1 MSARFGYAGDD
12 EDPATT
18 KDFASYRTIIHYSLP
33 LILSYSGGII
43 MQFTDRMFLAWH
55 APESVAGAG
64 TAGLISICFLS
75 FFYVTTGF
83 TSVFTSQY
91 LGSQRLEKI
100 GPVVWQGIY
109 LSLAFGLLSY
119 ILAFRSQAL
128 FEWIGH
134 EPAILRAEVEYFSA
148 VMQGG
153 VFFMLSMASLG
164 FFIGRGDNRK
174 VMLIQ
179 LGAIAINIAL
189 DYAMIFGK
197 WGFPAWG
204 VAGAAWATVLSQVF
218 AVVASVMLFLRPSYR
233 TLYHTWT
240 AKVEPALALRVL
252 RFGMPSGFKAV
263 VELLLWSVFLGLI
276 GLLGTVELAAS
287 NVAFTI
293 NNVAWQPMMGVSMA
307 VSMLVGKAQG
317 AGRPDLSRQA
327 MVRGFWLTQAWE
339 LAGALMF
346 ILFPYFF
353 LNLFFG
359 DLPPEQA
366 APLLSTGRHL
376 LWFVA
381 AYCLIDSVN
390 VVFAQGLIGA
400 GDSWWTS
407 KMTFILTAA
416 AILALFILYHFN
428 MGLYSYWAVATL
440 YIAVSGVAWLWR
452 FFGKEWESMRVIE
465 TVVVED

>member
-1 MSARFGYAGDD
+1 MDAGV
-12 EDPATT
+12 
-18 KDFASYRTIIHYSLP
+18 KDSVSYRTIIHYSLP

-64 TAGLISICFLS
+64 TAGMISICFLC

-91 LGSQRLEKI
+91 LGSHRLEKI

-109 LSLAFGLLSY
+109 LSLVFGLLTY
-119 ILAFRSQAL
+119 LLAFGSQPL

-134 EPAILRAEVEYFSA
+134 EPAILEAEVEYFSA
-148 VMQGG
+148 IMQGG

-179 LGAIAINIAL
+179 LGAIVVNIGL

-204 VAGAAWATVLSQVF
+204 VSGAAWATVFSQIF
-218 AVVASVMLFLRPSYR
+218 AAVASLALFLRPSYR

-240 AKVEPALALRVL
+240 AKAEPALALRVL
-252 RFGMPSGFKAV
+252 RFGMPSGVKSV

-276 GLLGTVELAAS
+276 GLIGGIELAAS

-293 NNVAWQPMMGVSMA
+293 NNVAWQPMMGISMA

-327 MVRGFWLTQAWE
+327 MIRGFWITQAWE
-339 LAGALMF
+339 LVAALLF
-346 ILFPYFF
+346 VLFPYFF
-353 LNLFFG
+353 LNLFFR

-366 APLLSTGRHL
+366 GPLLSTGKYL

-381 AYCLIDSVN
+381 AYCLIDGFN

-407 KMTFILTAA
+407 KMTFILTTA
-416 AILALFILYHFN
+416 AILALFVLYHFD
-428 MGLYSYWAVATL
+428 MGLYSYWTVATL
-440 YIAVSGVAWLWR
+440 YVAASGVAWRWR
-452 FFGKEWESMRVIE
+452 FFGKEWESMKVIE